1 MISFKRLRLED
12 REAVFRCFNEAGRE
26 GCEYSF
32 ANLYLWGKQE
42 AAWVDGYLTVFSH
55 FHGHSLYLFPAGRGA
70 IEPVIVALRQDAAKR
85 GIPFRMTA
93 MSAEDCRRVEEAF
106 PGQFQ
111 FTQDRDGWDYLY
123 EVEHLAELK
132 GKKYQQKRNHINRFL
147 EQAPQWRVEEITTDN
162 IPICRQILEQWY
174 RIHLQRDPR
183 MKYYLEQLAAERALR
198 HYEALGME
206 GLLLFNGDEPIA
218 LTMGSPLSDT
228 VFDVHFEKA
237 LGNYHGDYA
246 MINSCFA
253 RHIRQRHPDI
263 QYLNREDDMGLEGL
277 RKAKLS
283 YSPDRMV
290 EQYRCFVKDELY
302 VS

>member
-1 MISFKRLRLED
+1 
-12 REAVFRCFNEAGRE
+12 
-26 GCEYSF
+26 
-32 ANLYLWGKQE
+32 
-42 AAWVDGYLTVFSH
+42 
-55 FHGHSLYLFPAGRGA
+55 
-70 IEPVIVALRQDAAKR
+70 
-85 GIPFRMTA
+85 
-93 MSAEDCRRVEEAF
+93 
-106 PGQFQ
+106 
-111 FTQDRDGWDYLY
+111 
-123 EVEHLAELK
+123 
-132 GKKYQQKRNHINRFL
+132 
-147 EQAPQWRVEEITTDN
+147 
-162 IPICRQILEQWY
+162 
-174 RIHLQRDPR
+174 

-198 HYEALGME
+198 HYGALGME

-246 MINSCFA
+246 MINRCFA